1 MRDIPNIATF
11 PCRPDHDRLPVAS
24 SRGRTRR
31 FAIVQP
37 VKLRFVLNL
46 QMARALGIEVPPQ
59 LLAIID
65 EVMSKLPPDQHR
77 SNMQDTHKQGGPT

>member
-1 MRDIPNIATF
+1 
-11 PCRPDHDRLPVAS
+11 
-24 SRGRTRR
+24 
-31 FAIVQP
+31 
-37 VKLRFVLNL
+37 
-46 QMARALGIEVPPQ
+46 MARALGIEVPPQ